1 MLIPEGVT
9 VTVEPGT
16 RIQFWSADPN
26 NKYGA
31 SANVYLQVEGRF
43 IAEGTEEQPIEMYP
57 GKGFE
62 DNAVTITGTKND
74 NYYKDSGLLDDDYV
88 EKYASLKY
96 VNIYNANYTSYSAL
110 KGRPFNVTII
120 DHCNFMYNC
129 SFSFG
134 TLYAK
139 SIANSHFSNMSMKY
153 QNYGIEANDITT
165 TLFDNYDNQRVYPYD
180 LLKKCST

>member
-62 DNAVTITGTKND
+62 DNAVTITGTKM
-74 NYYKDSGLLDDDYV
+74 
-88 EKYASLKY
+88 
-96 VNIYNANYTSYSAL
+96 I
-110 KGRPFNVTII
+110 TII
-120 DHCNFMYNC
+120 KIVVC
-129 SFSFG
+129 SMMIM
-134 TLYAK
+134 LR
-139 SIANSHFSNMSMKY
+139 NM
-153 QNYGIEANDITT
+153 
-165 TLFDNYDNQRVYPYD
+165 RH
-180 LLKKCST
+180 

>member
-31 SANVYLQVEGRF
+31 KANVYLQVEGRF

-62 DNAVTITGTKND
+62 DKAVTITGNGDGLNNPGAVSYTHLTLPTKRI
-74 NYYKDSGLLDDDYV
+74 V
-88 EKYASLKY
+88 
-96 VNIYNANYTSYSAL
+96 
-110 KGRPFNVTII
+110 
-120 DHCNFMYNC
+120 
-129 SFSFG
+129 
-134 TLYAK
+134 
-139 SIANSHFSNMSMKY
+139 
-153 QNYGIEANDITT
+153 
-165 TLFDNYDNQRVYPYD
+165 
-180 LLKKCST
+180 